1 MTEPRRTITLI
12 NPPRRFFFI
21 RHGQTENNVDRL
33 ISGQADIPL
42 TKLGLAQAA
51 GAAETLRG
59 EFFTALVCSPLKR
72 ALDTARIIGTATGH
86 EPVPNADLMERR
98 WGVFTGQP
106 SGTVRAESNPEGGEP
121 FDAYL
126 ERISRGFNAAFA
138 LGEVAIVG
146 HAGTFRELRFAL
158 GVEMNE
164 KRVPNASPI
173 LFEHGVDGS
182 WRMLIAG

>member
-1 MTEPRRTITLI
+1 MTEPRRTIMLDS
-12 NPPRRFFFI
+12 PPRRFFFI
-21 RHGQTENNVDRL
+21 RHGQTENNVARL

-42 TKLGLAQAA
+42 TKLGLAQAE

-59 EFFTALVCSPLKR
+59 ESFDALVCSPLKR

-86 EPVPNADLMERR
+86 EPVANPDLMERD
-98 WGVFTGQP
+98 WGVHTGKP
-106 SGTVRAESNPEGGEP
+106 VGTARAESDPEGGEP
-121 FDAYL
+121 FDAYID
-126 ERISRGFNAAFA
+126 RVSRGFNAAFA

-146 HAGTFRELRFAL
+146 HAGIFRELRLAL

-173 LFEHGVDGS
+173 LFEHGVDGA